1 MSHWCHN
8 GVFKMANI
16 RKRGKSYNVQIRRY
30 DSPKLSKT
38 FTLRTDAE
46 RWAKATEAAI
56 DRGDFFQ
63 QRPTTLL
70 TLKGILKRY
79 LKEVVVRKK
88 SASVENYIIGG
99 ILRNELASIK
109 LNNLKP
115 HHIASYRDQRLQSVT
130 GSTVVRELSIINQ
143 ALQLA
148 INEWDVDLEINP
160 MAKVKSPSWNKP
172 RERRLQSGEQTLLIK
187 GCSLSKNV
195 WLMPI
200 LLLALETAMRRGE
213 LSSLKWQNINLD
225 QQTCYL
231 PITKNGSSRNVPL
244 SLDAVE
250 VLNNLPR
257 SFDGNVFP
265 VSITAL
271 RGLWNRACDRAGI
284 TDLHFHDLRHEATS
298 RFFEK
303 GLNVMEVATITGH
316 KDLRMLQRYTHL
328 RAEDLAKKLG

>member
-1 MSHWCHN
+1 MRIL
-8 GVFKMANI
+8 KMASI
-16 RKRGKSYNVQIRRY
+16 RKRNKRYAVQVRHVGHQSIFKS
-30 DSPKLSKT
+30 
-38 FTLRTDAE
+38 FHLRTDAE

-70 TLKGILKRY
+70 TLKSIFKRY
-79 LKEVVVRKK
+79 LKEVVVHKK

-109 LNNLKP
+109 LDNLKP

-172 RERRLQSGEQTLLIK
+172 RERRLQSGEQALLIK

-195 WLMPI
+195 WLRPAV
-200 LLLALETAMRRGE
+200 LLALETAMRRGE
-213 LSSLKWQNINLD
+213 LLSLKWANINLN

-250 VLNNLPR
+250 VFNNLPR
-257 SFDGNVFP
+257 LFDGNVFP
-265 VSITAL
+265 LSITAL